1 VAAARARSPS
11 AAIRWI
17 ADRISTSPVR
27 RLFIQLLKNLRT
39 DIVRLIAGTAAGIG
53 GRIYVK
59 RSIVLRSIKK
69 QGRGASG

>member
-39 DIVRLIAGTAAGIG
+39 DIVRLIAGGIG

>member
-1 VAAARARSPS
+1 MSFDAQEEDRDAEEASRRTTTS
-11 AAIRWI
+11 ALL
-17 ADRISTSPVR
+17 R
-27 RLFIQLLKNLRT
+27 RFIQLLKNLRT